1 MVEPTKA
8 EIILDYVTTGNMQIK
23 ILQAVIDNL
32 SFPGVELSNETK
44 ARMQSFQNDLQ
55 RRIDQLAAQR
65 EKVVGLVR
73 QIPDGEVQ
81 LVLQLRYGLLDN
93 STKKMPWLDIPPL
106 MNYEMETIYRRHR
119 KGIDYLNVLLEQK
132 APDRL

>member
-65 EKVVGLVR
+65 EKVVGLVK

-81 LVLQLRYGLLDN
+81 LVLQLRYGLLG
-93 STKKMPWLDIPPL
+93 STTKKMPWLDIPPL

-132 APDRL
+132 ASDRL